1 MELGNKTLCIVCK
14 ESGGR
19 DITAVTAP
27 KLLHQVKLFEESGLI
42 TNDADINL
50 SQRLSAVNAETLQDG
65 YKIHKSCYD
74 RYNNSHFN
82 CAKDRKRK
90 RELDLADHQT
100 IGANTRAKAGPSLAF
115 GAELCFYCEEPA
127 IENPRKKDKSEP
139 LLAAAGKEKSAKHVK
154 DFTDNLEM
162 MAKVLNDGKILRLLE
177 TDVRSRELFYHRK
190 CHSRYRN
197 RYSSASCRIKQE
209 RTSSQNSP
217 DMIQYAEYIAM
228 EEVGNFI
235 DDSSENVFDLHKLEN
250 IYLQKVEDL
259 GFDRPKSHST
269 RFAEK
274 LSNSCLDI
282 NVVQKETG
290 AHYRVIK
297 KGSLDNVKQPA
308 TTPLSPCH

>member
-1 MELGNKTLCIVCK
+1 
-14 ESGGR
+14 
-19 DITAVTAP
+19 
-27 KLLHQVKLFEESGLI
+27 
-42 TNDADINL
+42 
-50 SQRLSAVNAETLQDG
+50 
-65 YKIHKSCYD
+65 
-74 RYNNSHFN
+74 
-82 CAKDRKRK
+82 
-90 RELDLADHQT
+90 
-100 IGANTRAKAGPSLAF
+100 
-115 GAELCFYCEEPA
+115 
-127 IENPRKKDKSEP
+127 
-139 LLAAAGKEKSAKHVK
+139 
-154 DFTDNLEM
+154 M

-297 KGSLDNVKQPA
+297 KGSLDNVISDSDFLDSLCKVTKPVRAEVIKNRRDSESTRLSDLSTEGLRMKSNFKLKMLMSLLCDGTARYEDLPMHLEQLCQ
-308 TTPLSPCH
+308 TPGVRMHEPDDLVWKPQHKWLTHGWITERAYWAQAQEPKGSGGP